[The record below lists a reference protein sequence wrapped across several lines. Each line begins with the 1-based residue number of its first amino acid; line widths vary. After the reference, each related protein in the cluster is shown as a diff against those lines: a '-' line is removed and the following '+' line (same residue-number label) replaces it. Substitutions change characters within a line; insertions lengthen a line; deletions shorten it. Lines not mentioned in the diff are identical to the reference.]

1 MTRSMQVINVCG
13 GAAKKSPGWREDN
26 VGTVPR
32 TQGDTGATCEILHP
46 PDRRQNVQW
55 GTKIIVHNDRVIS
68 VSVLFSSDSTCFQSE
83 RSRNIVYVYY
93 LLLERRE

>member
-1 MTRSMQVINVCG
+1 MTRSMQVMYVEVQLKSPRG
-13 GAAKKSPGWREDN
+13 GARTMWVPGPGPR
-26 VGTVPR
+26 GTLGQLVKFYIHP
-32 TQGDTGATCEILHP
+32 TGD
-46 PDRRQNVQW
+46 NVQW